1 MAALR
6 ILWHQLKRHVVCD
19 CITLQTGGQAIL
31 ERGISLNNER
41 ISIDPDEKVGAE
53 FSFRGKNQGSD
64 RLARHQ
70 AAKIVAQLTVE
81 IPETVRAGYANAS
94 ARSRE
99 EKSSLPAKMS

>member
-1 MAALR
+1 MSASPS
-6 ILWHQLKRHVVCD
+6 IHTKRSA
-19 CITLQTGGQAIL
+19 Q
-31 ERGISLNNER
+31 
-41 ISIDPDEKVGAE
+41 
-53 FSFRGKNQGSD
+53 SFPFAGENQGSD

-81 IPETVRAGYANAS
+81 IPETIRAGYANAS